1 MPVQPWYASNNSM
14 RLPEPVREVG
24 DGSAASAADFYRR
37 LMTADAPE
45 GDVITRLVDTVLGA

>member
-1 MPVQPWYASNNSM
+1 M